1 MHEPPSHDSRW
12 DETRQQVNKGDRSQK
27 KKAKKETC
35 HMPQAGSGSSR
46 AAMRCYCKWGR
57 PVLAMDGMGDSNN
70 NNSESVG

>member
-1 MHEPPSHDSRW
+1 MHEPASHDGRW
-12 DETRQQVNKGDRSQK
+12 DETRQQVNKGDRNQK

-46 AAMRCYCKWGR
+46 ADVTVSGGGC
-57 PVLAMDGMGDSNN
+57 PVLAIDGIGDSN